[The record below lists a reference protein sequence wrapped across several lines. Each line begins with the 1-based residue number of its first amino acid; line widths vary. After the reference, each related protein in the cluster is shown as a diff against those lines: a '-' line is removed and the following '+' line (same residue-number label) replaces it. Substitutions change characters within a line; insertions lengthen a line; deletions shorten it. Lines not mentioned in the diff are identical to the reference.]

1 MSAIP
6 KFQWAKLAILCLF
19 ALCFIVSL
27 MGYIRFLIQDPK
39 DAILFENVGG
49 LVIPSIYFG
58 VAASIVLL
66 PWKRSDTGQEEW
78 PLLRCLLLF
87 LWALLGQLPEP
98 LSGVEVARA
107 YRLFCLGVDAIFL
120 SRLALAR
127 IRHERN
133 QDWRYYCV
141 LVIFTPAICMLIMSL
156 KGS

>member
-1 MSAIP
+1 V
-6 KFQWAKLAILCLF
+6 
-19 ALCFIVSL
+19 LCFILSL
-27 MGYIRFLIQDPK
+27 TEYICFLIQDPK
-39 DAILFENVGG
+39 DAVLFENVGG
-49 LVIPSIYFG
+49 LVIPNIYLG
-58 VAASIVLL
+58 VAASIILL
-66 PWKRSDTGQEEW
+66 PWKRGDAGQEGW

-98 LSGVEVARA
+98 LSGVEVARG
-107 YRLFCLGVDAIFL
+107 YRLFCLGFDAIFL

-127 IRHERN
+127 IRQERN